1 MAHPE
6 LSYRVI
12 RSARRTRTVQARIV
26 DGVAEIRIPAHMS
39 AAQERE
45 VVEEMLAKVQ
55 KRSRRAPTSDEELLA
70 RAQLLNAQLLDAR
83 ATPNSIRWV
92 SNQRSRWGSCSTETG
107 DIRIS
112 DRLKHVPAY
121 VLDAVIVHELVH
133 TFIPGHS
140 AEFWSWADRALQ
152 AERAKGYLEAYQRWG
167 SV

>member
-1 MAHPE
+1 MN
-6 LSYRVI
+6 
-12 RSARRTRTVQARIV
+12 
-26 DGVAEIRIPAHMS
+26 GVAEIRIPARMS

-70 RAQLLNAQLLDAR
+70 RAQMLNAQLLDAR

-140 AEFWSWADRALQ
+140 AEFWSWADRAPQ

>member
-6 LSYRVI
+6 LPYRVI

-26 DGVAEIRIPAHMS
+26 NGVAEIRIPARMS

-70 RAQLLNAQLLDAR
+70 RAQMLNAQLLDAR

-140 AEFWSWADRALQ
+140 AEFWSWADRAPQ

-167 SV
+167 SL

>member
-1 MAHPE
+1 MN
-6 LSYRVI
+6 
-12 RSARRTRTVQARIV
+12 
-26 DGVAEIRIPAHMS
+26 GVAEIRIPARMS

-70 RAQLLNAQLLDAR
+70 RAQMLNAQLLDAR

-107 DIRIS
+107 NIRIS

-140 AEFWSWADRALQ
+140 AEFWSWADRAPQ